1 MKNICITGSTG
12 FLGQH
17 VVRHLTNAGYALT
30 EITRTQGRDICDWAT
45 VSDLEPCDVVVHLA
59 AKTFVPDSFDNPQAF
74 YTTNLVATINAM
86 ELSRQWDART
96 LFISSYFYGP
106 PQYLPVDEAHPLH
119 PHNPYAQTKL
129 ISEQIIE
136 GYCRDFKIPAIALRL
151 FNLYGPGQDDSFL
164 IPTILKQ
171 VNSGHVELKD
181 PRPKRDFIHV
191 FDVVSAIQAA
201 IESNTVG
208 EGFRAMNLGSGKSY
222 SVEDIVNIFSK
233 HSPVPFTVHYSNEY
247 RQGEVMDSVSNNS
260 AIEHALGWKPT
271 VSMEAGIKT
280 LLQ

>member
-1 MKNICITGSTG
+1 MKNICITGSSG

-17 VVRHLTNAGYALT
+17 LVRHLRSEGYALT
-30 EITRTQGRDICDWAT
+30 EITRTNGLDICDWAT
-45 VSDLEPCDVVVHLA
+45 VSGLKPCDVIVHLA
-59 AKTFVPDSFDNPQAF
+59 AKTFVPDSFDNPKAF
-74 YTTNLVATINAM
+74 YTTNLLATINAM
-86 ELSRQWDART
+86 ELARQWNART
-96 LFISSYFYGP
+96 IFISSYFYGP
-106 PQYLPVDEAHPLH
+106 PKYLPVDETHQIH

-136 GYCRDFKIPAIALRL
+136 GYCRDFKISAIALRL

-164 IPTILKQ
+164 IPTILNQ

-201 IESNTVG
+201 IESTMIG
-208 EGFRAMNLGSGKSY
+208 ENFQVMNLGSGKSY
-222 SVEDIVNIFSK
+222 SVEEIVNIFSNQ
-233 HSPVPFTVHYSNEY
+233 SSVPFTVHYSNEY
-247 RQGEVMDSVSNNS
+247 RQGEVLDSVSNNS
-260 AIEHALGWKPT
+260 MVEHFLNWKPT
-271 VSMEAGIKT
+271 VSMVEGIKT